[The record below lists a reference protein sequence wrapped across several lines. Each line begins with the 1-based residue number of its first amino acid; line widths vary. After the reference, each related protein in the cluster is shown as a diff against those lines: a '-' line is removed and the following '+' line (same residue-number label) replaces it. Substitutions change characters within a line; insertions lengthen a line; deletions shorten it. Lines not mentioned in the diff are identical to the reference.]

1 MPHIGI
7 GSQAGKIPGAP
18 TVTGVSQVASA
29 VHVAFTEPDDK
40 GKSGSITNYTATAS
54 PGGETVSGV
63 ASPLIFSNLSV
74 GTPYN
79 FNVNAITT
87 IGNSTFTGASGA
99 NNSAYTPVNPNISVP
114 TVYNTSSTYTPNAYP
129 FSFQVVAVGGGGG
142 GVANATSGPGDIS
155 NFLTRSAFFQG
166 CGGGGRTHYINA
178 TQTINSGSITMSTG
192 AGSNTGGA
200 GGATNVVVN
209 ANSATIATGN
219 GGGAGGAASISSFG
233 SGSSSSKADANG
245 SSGAGG
251 AGGSG
256 GGTGPVNVRINND
269 YGTNKNGS
277 SFVISNGGSP
287 GQNGGSGGTTAGN
300 GNTGNGPWTAGA
312 AGSGSGSTG
321 TNASSQIPPGGGS
334 SAASYSGV
342 SIGGTVYFTTSV
354 GRGWGN
360 SVGGDGA
367 VLLIPV

>member
-7 GSQAGKIPGAP
+7 GSQAGKIPSAP
-18 TVTGVSQVASA
+18 TVTGVSQVGSA
-29 VHVAFTEPDDK
+29 VHVAFTEPNYK
-40 GKSGSITNYTATAS
+40 GKSGSITNYTSTAS
-54 PGGETVSGV
+54 PGGATASGT

-74 GTPYN
+74 GTAYN

-99 NNSAYTPVNPNISVP
+99 NNSAYTPVTPNISVP
-114 TVYNTSSTYTPNAYP
+114 TVYNTSTTYTPNTYP

-142 GVANATSGPGDIS
+142 GATNVTSGPGDFN
-155 NFLTRSAFFQG
+155 NFLNRSSFSQG
-166 CGGGGRTHYINA
+166 YGGGGRTRYINA

-192 AGSNTGGA
+192 AGNNTGGA
-200 GGATNVVVN
+200 GGATTVVVN
-209 ANSATIATGN
+209 ANSETIATGS

-233 SGSSSSKADANG
+233 PNSSSNKADANG

-256 GGTGPVNVRINND
+256 GGTGLVSTRMNND
-269 YGTNKNGS
+269 YGTNKGGTS
-277 SFVISNGGSP
+277 YVISNGGIP

-300 GNTGNGPWTAGA
+300 GNNGNGPWTAGA

-321 TNASSQIPPGGGS
+321 TNAGNQIPPGGGS
-334 SAASYSGV
+334 NAANYSGV

-354 GRGWGN
+354 GRGFGQ
-360 SVGGDGA
+360 SVAGDGA